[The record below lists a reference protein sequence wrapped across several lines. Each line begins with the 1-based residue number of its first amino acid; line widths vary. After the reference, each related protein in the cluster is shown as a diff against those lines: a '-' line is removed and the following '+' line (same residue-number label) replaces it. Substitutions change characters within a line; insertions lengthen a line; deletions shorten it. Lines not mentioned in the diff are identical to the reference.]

1 MNKDE
6 YTEEYFN
13 LKFIVMSNN
22 KTDFETTLKDMSNEM
37 IIDIFWN
44 YAKHCEELE
53 KANVGSLKIL
63 LEALEEKE

>member
-1 MNKDE
+1 MSYEN
-6 YTEEYFN
+6 EYFN

-22 KTDFETTLKDMSNEM
+22 KTDFKNVLKDMSNEI

-53 KANVGSLKIL
+53 KTNVRTLQIL
-63 LEALEEKE
+63 LDKLEEK